1 MYFVFVVSSM
11 SQALYCEQIE
21 WPIVSFFSSCFFSVF
36 ACLRLTMAE
45 TRLFSRWVS
54 SVRYSGLAKQC
65 ASLRLGMVRP

>member
-1 MYFVFVVSSM
+1 MYFVLVVSSM
-11 SQALYCEQIE
+11 SQALYCQQIE
-21 WPIVSFFSSCFFSVF
+21 CAHRIIFSSCFFSVF

-45 TRLFSRWVS
+45 TRLLSRWVS